1 MAELGR
7 EGGRFTEDERLKS
20 VSAVQVHFRCGA
32 EARKRKP
39 GSGSQEAEGEAHSSS
54 PLRGRNGALRALVA
68 FPPCVIIEFK
78 S

>member
-20 VSAVQVHFRCGA
+20 VSAVQVHFRCGV

-39 GSGSQEAEGEAHSSS
+39 GSG
-54 PLRGRNGALRALVA
+54 RRGALKLSPEGQERCSQSTRGFSTLRDN
-68 FPPCVIIEFK
+68 
-78 S
+78 

>member
-7 EGGRFTEDERLKS
+7 EEGRFREDERLKS
-20 VSAVQVHFRCGA
+20 VSLQLTSGA
-32 EARKRKP
+32 ARKP

-54 PLRGRNGALRALVA
+54 PLRGRKDALSALVA
-68 FPPCVIIEFK
+68 LTPCVTVEFK

>member
-1 MAELGR
+1 MAEVGR

-20 VSAVQVHFRCGA
+20 VSAVQVHFRSGA

-39 GSGSQEAEGEAHSSS
+39 GSGSHEAEATKQKE
-54 PLRGRNGALRALVA
+54 RRTQAL
-68 FPPCVIIEFK
+68 